1 VKLEQEVYLKEFE
14 GYFRIFL
21 KHVGKK
27 VDATSVTLNFTNSA
41 QPESLSSNSDKTAII
56 DQSESWLELSLKIRN
71 SVTIKKKILDEYP
84 FYSENISQL
93 LDKVR
98 AFEEYPTKKRLDIE
112 LTFSSDISELS
123 STY

>member
-1 VKLEQEVYLKEFE
+1 MKLEQEVYLKEFE

-21 KHVGKK
+21 KHDGKK
-27 VDATSVTLNFTNSA
+27 VDATSISLNFTTSG
-41 QPESLSSNSDKTAII
+41 QSGSLPGDSDQTAII
-56 DQSESWLELSLKIRN
+56 DKSESWLELSLKIRN
-71 SVTIKKKILDEYP
+71 SVTIKKKILDDYP
-84 FYSENISQL
+84 FYSSNISEL

-98 AFEEYPTKKRLDIE
+98 AFEEYPTKKRLDME